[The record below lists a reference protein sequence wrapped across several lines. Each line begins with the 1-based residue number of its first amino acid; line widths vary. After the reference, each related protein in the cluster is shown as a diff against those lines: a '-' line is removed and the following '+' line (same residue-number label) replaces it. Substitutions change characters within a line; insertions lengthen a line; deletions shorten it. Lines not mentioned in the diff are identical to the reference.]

1 VVATTVRT
9 GRQILKA
16 ILQCHSD
23 PAAAGEDR
31 ARLFWDEQPER
42 GKVISQIAAISREQT
57 IGMHCGVRADQ
68 KVRDNAS
75 LLAAASK
82 ISRENL
88 TGEQSAFLRR
98 WNKTQLPVGEKFVDL
113 GSIQRYVDN
122 PILVATLARTS
133 RCSLGG

>member
-1 VVATTVRT
+1 
-9 GRQILKA
+9 
-16 ILQCHSD
+16 
-23 PAAAGEDR
+23 
-31 ARLFWDEQPER
+31 
-42 GKVISQIAAISREQT
+42 
-57 IGMHCGVRADQ
+57 MHCGVRADQ